1 MIMLNEGAYELA
13 QRRLLDAMDAQADR
27 QRLENESRLDS
38 NDEAVAQVQPA
49 LNNIRAAFNLS
60 EPAVA
65 ALLRCIASKVA
76 SSNWSHFEHAQE
88 LINALDEMS
97 DYMGD
102 KS

>member
-1 MIMLNEGAYELA
+1 MLNEGAYELA
-13 QRRLLDAMDAQADR
+13 QRRLMDAMDAQADR
-27 QRLENESRLDS
+27 QRRENESRLDS
-38 NDEAVAQVQPA
+38 NDEAVARVQPA

-88 LINALDEMS
+88 LINTLDEMS
-97 DYMGD
+97 DYMD
-102 KS
+102 SQS

>member
-1 MIMLNEGAYELA
+1 MLNEGAYEMS
-13 QRRLLDAMDAQADR
+13 QRKLMDAMDAQADR
-27 QRLENESRLDS
+27 QRRENESRLDS
-38 NDEAVAQVQPA
+38 NDEAVARVQPA

-88 LINALDEMS
+88 LINTLDEMS
-97 DYMGD
+97 DYMED